1 MATSAIPETLME
13 ALAGRYVV
21 ERELG
26 RGGMATVYLAQDLR
40 HKRRVAVKM
49 LAPELGLAV
58 GAERFRRE
66 IEMAAELQHP
76 HVLPVFDSGEA
87 GAGCLWYTM
96 PYVEGESLRDRLQR
110 QGRFPIPEALRL
122 AREVAEA
129 LDYAHGRG
137 VIHRDIKPG
146 NILLSQ
152 GHALV
157 ADFGIA
163 RQAARLAAGVA
174 EGAVDGLM
182 LDMGV
187 ASAVAATL
195 SEVGTPESLTG
206 ITLTSTGM
214 SLGTPAYMSPEQALG
229 ARELDGRSDQYAV
242 GCVLYEMLAGAPP
255 YTGAS
260 ARALIGQHVTA
271 PVPNIRALRPEVPPA
286 VSLVLAK
293 AMAKTPEARFARAAE
308 FASALEHAAPASIK
322 SALAPYLSRRRL
334 LVGAVAFLAAA
345 ALGLGALLRYQ
356 GSAPSLNDHL
366 VAVAPFEVLV
376 PGLAAWRDEMVGVL
390 SRDLDGVVSLHTVPP
405 TTVLGR
411 WQGRADLPGALAL
424 GRRTGA
430 RLVVY
435 GGVFRSGSDS
445 VRVSATVLDVARER
459 PLRELDVRGAV
470 AQMDHL
476 VDSLAIGLLRELG
489 GARSVDVAQPAALGA
504 HSLPALKA
512 FLNAEHH
519 YRQAAWDS
527 AQAYAEQA
535 VKLDPNFALANRRL
549 GQAIQEQGSGW
560 VGAKY
565 AVRAGELNHGLG
577 PRDSLLVLGDSIF
590 LWLARG
596 GFSPV
601 GSLASS
607 LLAINRSKGSGSSG
621 NVRHWKM
628 RR

>member
-1 MATSAIPETLME
+1 
-13 ALAGRYVV
+13 
-21 ERELG
+21 
-26 RGGMATVYLAQDLR
+26 
-40 HKRRVAVKM
+40 
-49 LAPELGLAV
+49 
-58 GAERFRRE
+58 
-66 IEMAAELQHP
+66 
-76 HVLPVFDSGEA
+76 
-87 GAGCLWYTM
+87 
-96 PYVEGESLRDRLQR
+96 
-110 QGRFPIPEALRL
+110 
-122 AREVAEA
+122 
-129 LDYAHGRG
+129 
-137 VIHRDIKPG
+137 
-146 NILLSQ
+146 
-152 GHALV
+152 
-157 ADFGIA
+157 
-163 RQAARLAAGVA
+163 
-174 EGAVDGLM
+174 M

-293 AMAKTPEARFARAAE
+293 AMAKTPEARFASAAE

-366 VAVAPFEVLV
+366 VAVAPFEVIV

-390 SRDLDGVVSLHTVPP
+390 SRDLDGVVSLHAVPP

-512 FLNAEHH
+512 YPERRAPLPAG
-519 YRQAAWDS
+519 
-527 AQAYAEQA
+527 
-535 VKLDPNFALANRRL
+535 RL
-549 GQAIQEQGSGW
+549 GLGSGLRRAGREARPKLRPGQSA
-560 VGAKY
+560 VGTGDPGAGERLGGCQVRG
-565 AVRAGELNHGLG
+565 ACGGAQPRAGTARQPARPRRFDLSVAGEGWLQPGRLSRELAPRGAALPDPAGNGVALPRGPRGMVRAGAGAVPSG
-577 PRDSLLVLGDSIF
+577 R
-590 LWLARG
+590 LARTHRG
-596 GFSPV
+596 
-601 GSLASS
+601 LAGE
-607 LLAINRSKGSGSSG
+607 RSRPSR
-621 NVRHWKM
+621 VR
-628 RR
+628 